1 MFKLISE
8 ADVIPRSLYITDVS
22 LGRLDAIGSGGYGRV
37 LGGTYQGNL
46 VALKVI
52 DKPHKDV
59 SAFVPLFIQST
70 DFWVL
75 DQSRILSGSFSV
87 AIVLTPLYPP
97 STGHI

>member
-22 LGRLDAIGSGGYGRV
+22 LGPDAIGSGGYGRV

-59 SAFVPLFIQST
+59 SAFVLLFIPNT
-70 DFWVL
+70 DVWGE

>member
-22 LGRLDAIGSGGYGRV
+22 LGLDAIGSGGYGRV

-59 SAFVPLFIQST
+59 STFALRFIQNT
-70 DFWVL
+70 DVGGE
-75 DQSRILSGSFSV
+75 DPSRVLSGSFRV
-87 AIVLTPLYPP
+87 AIVLTPLSPP

>member
-8 ADVIPRSLYITDVS
+8 EDVIPRSLYITDVAM
-22 LGRLDAIGSGGYGRV
+22 GLDAIGSGGYGRV

-59 SAFVPLFIQST
+59 SAFTLLSSQTLTSGK
-70 DFWVL
+70 